1 MVNEINNQFNP
12 DYLVTPGEV
21 LEDYLDTLEMTQK
34 ELSTR
39 LGLTTKTVNKI
50 INATAPISAKTA
62 LGLEYVLG
70 RPAHFWT
77 SLEREYQ
84 ELKARHEEKVE
95 LSKQLKWLDLMPV
108 SELSKKGFIT
118 KRKDP
123 FEQLDEVL
131 SFFGISSPNHWSK
144 VWDSYQIAFKKV
156 NKSKNDIY
164 AISAWL
170 RCGEILS
177 RESNCNEY
185 DKSKLLN
192 SLDEM
197 RGLTLEK
204 DPNKFIPKLNKLC
217 FDAGVVLAIVP
228 ALKNMGVFG
237 ATRWFRNNPLIQ
249 LSLHYK
255 NNHALWFTFFHEI
268 GHIIKHGKRDI
279 FLEAKGLDNEK
290 EKEADKFAKDVLIPP
305 SEYKI
310 IANNSYRSLNDIKAF
325 AKSIGI
331 APGVVV
337 GQLQHDGLMP
347 YTHGNKLKVFYE
359 WTK

>member
-1 MVNEINNQFNP
+1 MINEINNQYNP

-34 ELSTR
+34 ELSSR

-77 SLEREYQ
+77 SLESEYQ
-84 ELKARHEEKVE
+84 ELKARIEEKNE
-95 LSKQLKWLDLMPV
+95 LSKQFKWLDLMPV
-108 SELSKKGFIT
+108 SELSKKGFI
-118 KRKDP
+118 KKHKDP

-131 SFFGISSPNHWSK
+131 SYFGISSPNHWNK
-144 VWDSYQIAFKKV
+144 VWDSYQVAFKKA
-156 NKSKNDIY
+156 NQTINDIY

-170 RCGEILS
+170 RRGEIIS

-185 DKSKLLN
+185 DKSRLLN
-192 SLDEM
+192 SLNEM
-197 RGLTLEK
+197 RGLSVEK
-204 DPNKFIPKLNKLC
+204 DPNEFIPKLKKLC
-217 FDAGVVLAIVP
+217 ADAGVVLAIVP

-255 NNHALWFTFFHEI
+255 NNHVLWFTFFHEI

-279 FLEAKGLDNEK
+279 FLETKGLDDLK
-290 EKEADKFAKDVLIPP
+290 EQEADKFSKEVLIPP
-305 SEYKI
+305 SQYKVFT
-310 IANNSYRSLNDIKAF
+310 SKTHRSLSDIVAF
-325 AKSIGI
+325 AKCIGV
-331 APGVVV
+331 APGIVV
-337 GQLQHDGLMP
+337 GQLQHDGLMD
-347 YTHGNKLKVFYE
+347 YSHGNRLKVFY
-359 WTK
+359 K